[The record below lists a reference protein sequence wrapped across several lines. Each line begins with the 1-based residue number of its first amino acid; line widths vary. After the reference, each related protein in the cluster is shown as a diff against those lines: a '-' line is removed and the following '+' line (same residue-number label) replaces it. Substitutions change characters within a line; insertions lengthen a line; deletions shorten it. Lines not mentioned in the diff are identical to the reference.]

1 MSTPGKRG
9 IPSSMDAD
17 MVRNHIR
24 EKIKALGMSQR
35 EYADMC
41 GYGEQF
47 LSMVLRGARAPSKK
61 ILDAE
66 GLHAV
71 TYYEF
76 KP

>member
-1 MSTPGKRG
+1 MAKG

-24 EKIKALGMSQR
+24 TKIEAMGMSQR

-41 GYGEQF
+41 GYDHTHLSRVLNGEKPP
-47 LSMVLRGARAPSKK
+47 GKK

-66 GLHAV
+66 DLKAV

-76 KP
+76 KE

>member
-17 MVRNHIR
+17 MVRDHIR
-24 EKIKALGMSQR
+24 TKIEAMGVSQR
-35 EYADMC
+35 EYANLC
-41 GYGEQF
+41 GYDYTYLSRVLSGE
-47 LSMVLRGARAPSKK
+47 RPPGKT

-66 GLHAV
+66 GMTAV

-76 KP
+76 KD